1 MSRKDN
7 ITGWPLSPGDQLVL
21 FSRTRETSLP
31 LVVNA
36 SIYDP
41 KTDQTETEPVLTFTT
56 TNSAFGQQTN
66 FSTFTFRAGTILVGV
81 VVVSGSSTNPAST
94 WAAVEIFRNNRSVGF
109 LCGGFLTPS
118 DAPSWIAGGV
128 TRNDPPFAAA
138 SVDAAQWS
146 YAVDIINGAM
156 NSGAHQVDIVPGTS
170 SRFKVKAGKVRNDDG
185 AARSTTIAIENGDA
199 TPIDYSFTTV
209 SINAA
214 ANLQF
219 PYLGGAPAAGGNNP
233 DIKETPWIAGLN
245 GFRAAVA
252 AVAVSED
259 TEMAFMGDL
268 KGVAPT
274 ITETAPCG
282 ATITI
287 ITERVESG

>member
-1 MSRKDN
+1 MTRKES
-7 ITGWPLSPGDQLVL
+7 IGGWPLSVGDQLVL

-31 LVVNA
+31 LLVNA

-41 KTDQTETEPVLTFTT
+41 KTDQTETESVLSFTT

-66 FSTFTFRAGTILVGV
+66 FSTFAFRPGTILVGV
-81 VVVSGSSTNPAST
+81 VVTSTTSTNPVST

-118 DAPSWIAGGV
+118 NAPSWVAGGV
-128 TRNDPPFAAA
+128 TRNDPPFADA
-138 SVDAAQWS
+138 SVDGAVWS
-146 YAVDIINGAM
+146 YAVDIENGAM

-170 SRFKVKAGKVRNDDG
+170 SRFKAAFGKIRNDDG

-199 TPIDYSFTTV
+199 TPIDYVFTTV
-209 SINAA
+209 SLNAA

-219 PYLGGAPAAGGNNP
+219 PWLGGVPAAAGNNP
-233 DIKETPWIAGLN
+233 DIKEMPWIAGLN

-259 TEMAFMGDL
+259 TEMAFTGPL